1 MPENRSRTRTR
12 SAIRSI
18 VGGIEAWFPEAA
30 RDLPWRRNRDPWR
43 CLVSELMLQQTQV
56 SRVSEMFEGF
66 MARFPTPNA
75 MVEAGEDA
83 VLGAWKGLGYYRRA
97 RLLHAAAMRIV
108 EEHGGAV
115 PRDLELLKALPGVGD
130 YTAGA
135 VASIAFG
142 EVAPIVDGNVARV
155 IARLD
160 ELDLASDDPA
170 LRKHAWSR
178 AQDFAEAAGNPG
190 ILNEGLMEL
199 GASICLPAPARPA
212 CTSCPVRRHCQASRS
227 GTAAD
232 LPRPKTRKARKVVV
246 HHSVAIWRDGH
257 WLLQRR
263 PEKGTWASMWELPSI
278 ESPSTLSDAKLREKL
293 SFQVTNL
300 QLVDEFTHLLTHRE
314 VRFRIYRA
322 RSRVRRGEWRAPN
335 EMEDMAMS
343 TAMRRAIRRLSASNE
358 D

>member
-1 MPENRSRTRTR
+1 
-12 SAIRSI
+12 
-18 VGGIEAWFPEAA
+18 
-30 RDLPWRRNRDPWR
+30 
-43 CLVSELMLQQTQV
+43 
-56 SRVSEMFEGF
+56 
-66 MARFPTPNA
+66 
-75 MVEAGEDA
+75 
-83 VLGAWKGLGYYRRA
+83 
-97 RLLHAAAMRIV
+97 
-108 EEHGGAV
+108 
-115 PRDLELLKALPGVGD
+115 
-130 YTAGA
+130 

-178 AQDFAEAAGNPG
+178 ARDFAEAAENPG

-212 CTSCPVRRHCQASRS
+212 CASCPVRRNCQATRS

-278 ESPSTLSDAKLREKL
+278 ESSSTLSDAKLREML
-293 SFQVTNL
+293 PFQVTNL

-322 RSRVRRGEWRAPN
+322 RSRVRRGEWRDPD
-335 EMEDMAMS
+335 EIEDMAMS
-343 TAMRRAIRRLSASNE
+343 TAMRRVIRRLSESNE